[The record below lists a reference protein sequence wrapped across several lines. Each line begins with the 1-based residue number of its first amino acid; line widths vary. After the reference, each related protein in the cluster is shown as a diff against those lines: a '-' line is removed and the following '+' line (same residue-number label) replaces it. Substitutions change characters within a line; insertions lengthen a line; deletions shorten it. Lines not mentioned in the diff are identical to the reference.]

1 MLNGNSD
8 LASIIRLMHILE
20 NWMKVGRRMRF
31 GKTDNEMNGRRRVD
45 GENERALD
53 IKMGKDTWM
62 SWLYIRTYKE
72 GTVLRRRCR
81 RVYLLRQMEHGA
93 HASMMTVVLVKE

>member
-1 MLNGNSD
+1 MD
-8 LASIIRLMHILE
+8 
-20 NWMKVGRRMRF
+20 
-31 GKTDNEMNGRRRVD
+31 GK
-45 GENERALD
+45 NERALE

-62 SWLYIRTYKE
+62 PWFCIRIYKE

-81 RVYLLRQMEHGA
+81 RVHLLRQMEYGA

>member
-1 MLNGNSD
+1 
-8 LASIIRLMHILE
+8 
-20 NWMKVGRRMRF
+20 MRF

-81 RVYLLRQMEHGA
+81 RAYLLRQMEYGA